1 MKVFYLTF
9 GLYMGLAVF
18 SYLLLLVVSYYG
30 DFQYRRGT
38 KKRAQRLAELNENPP
53 GITIVAPAKNEE
65 AIIKPSVDAL
75 LNVPYP
81 NLSLVVVD
89 DGSTDKTFD
98 ILRRVYKLVERQGE
112 VSNHF
117 PHMSVLSVWSSEVE
131 PRLTVVKK
139 VASNHSKGDAS
150 NAGLEVVST
159 EYVLI
164 TDIDSVLEPDTIHKL
179 VVRQRETGADAVG
192 CAMRPLNGCAIQK
205 DGTVRI
211 GLPRGYWAFAQLCE
225 YIRTF
230 QLRQGW
236 AAMGT
241 LNIISGAGGFFKLT
255 AIQRIGGFRT
265 DTPAEDLASTWRL
278 YLLGMKTAYEPST
291 NIYTQVPDTC
301 KSMASQRKRWARG
314 LMQILLVSAP
324 LLLKGNRHSFMLV
337 WLWLFELAEP
347 FIEAMGIGVIAFKI
361 ASHTMPLVGWYWIAA
376 GVSLTPI
383 LSIFC
388 IVQMERCY
396 RRMSLVSTLSL
407 LMFSFVEVFPIKLPL
422 SLYWRL
428 AGTVQHLTGNRTWE
442 PLPRQTFSEE
452 I

>member
-1 MKVFYLTF
+1 
-9 GLYMGLAVF
+9 
-18 SYLLLLVVSYYG
+18 
-30 DFQYRRGT
+30 
-38 KKRAQRLAELNENPP
+38 
-53 GITIVAPAKNEE
+53 
-65 AIIKPSVDAL
+65 
-75 LNVPYP
+75 
-81 NLSLVVVD
+81 
-89 DGSTDKTFD
+89 
-98 ILRRVYKLVERQGE
+98 
-112 VSNHF
+112 
-117 PHMSVLSVWSSEVE
+117 
-131 PRLTVVKK
+131 VKK

-159 EYVLI
+159 EYVLV
-164 TDIDSVLEPDTIHKL
+164 TDIDSVVEPDTIHKL
-179 VVRQRETGADAVG
+179 VVRQRETEADAVG
-192 CAMRPLNGCAIQK
+192 CAMRPLNGCTIQK
-205 DGTVRI
+205 DGAVRI
-211 GLPRGYWAFAQLCE
+211 GLPRGYWAFAQVCE

-241 LNIISGAGGFFKLT
+241 LNIISGAGGFFKLAT
-255 AIQRIGGFRT
+255 IQRIGGFRT

-278 YLLGMKTAYEPST
+278 YLLEMKTAYEPST

-301 KSMASQRKRWARG
+301 RSMASQRKRWARG

-324 LLLKGNRHSFMLV
+324 LLLKGNRHSLMLV

-347 FIEAMGIGVIAFKI
+347 FIEAMGIGVIAFKV
-361 ASHTMPLVGWYWIAA
+361 ATHTMPLVGWYWITA

-396 RRMSLVSTLSL
+396 RRMSMVSTLSL

-428 AGTVQHLTGNRTWE
+428 AGTVQHLTGHRTWE